1 MKGEKEEPEHMG
13 SRVLSVILF
22 SLGVACIPL
31 LLLDSDSRFL
41 IGMIAFVLAYVAG
54 MYHIQRYY
62 EKNARIT
69 LGEVSSFVRKN
80 GFEKTEY
87 QGVRTWRHPSWIGWR
102 GFSAGAYSGMSGGR
116 RFILSVYTVP
126 RSGRYNFH
134 PYLNFET
141 HMVCVDM
148 PLGEDETPVGLDPS
162 YEHDK
167 IAKRISGSIYGTM
180 TTREKIEA
188 MMEHMAGALARKPG
202 KEKPTK

>member
-13 SRVLSVILF
+13 SRVLSVILVA
-22 SLGVACIPL
+22 LGVACIP

-41 IGMIAFVLAYVAG
+41 ISMIAFVLAYVAG
-54 MYHIQRYY
+54 MYHIQKYY

-69 LGEVSSFVRKN
+69 LGEVDSFVRKN

-102 GFSAGAYSGMSGGR
+102 GFSAGAYSGMRGGR
-116 RFILSVYTVP
+116 RFILSIYTVP

-148 PLGEDETPVGLDPS
+148 PLEEGEVPVGLDAS

-167 IAKRISGSIYGTM
+167 IAQRISGSIYGSL
-180 TTREKIEA
+180 TTKEKIEA
-188 MMEHMAGALARKPG
+188 MMEYMVSSLAHKSGRG
-202 KEKPTK
+202 KQIKE